1 MGDDMAKAQPTV
13 AFWYLAYEGGPP
25 EIQVSIGLE
34 KPASVVV
41 ANHPEYNEA
50 WEHSFL
56 EIRYPE
62 SVAKKPL
69 PGVTVSRAW
78 HGLYAMQGLALQ
90 IEPDPVVDV
99 PIYVSILQD
108 GAIVRAV
115 SFGGKTL
122 NKSDGV
128 FTPYLT
134 MYAQGTKQHR
144 IINVGYN

>member
-1 MGDDMAKAQPTV
+1 MGDEMAKAQPTV
-13 AFWYLAYEGGPP
+13 AFWYLAYDGGPP

-62 SVAKKPL
+62 SVAQKPL
-69 PGVTVSRAW
+69 PGVTASRSW
-78 HGLYAMQGLALQ
+78 HGLYGMQALALQ
-90 IEPDPVVDV
+90 IEADPVVDV
-99 PIYVSILQD
+99 PIYVSIFQD

-115 SFGGKTL
+115 SFGGKTAERA
-122 NKSDGV
+122 S
-128 FTPYLT
+128 
-134 MYAQGTKQHR
+134 
-144 IINVGYN
+144 